1 MKNMKR
7 SVKKGFG
14 FGITS
19 GIITTLGLM
28 VGLFSSTNSKIVVLG
43 GILMIA
49 IADAMSDAL
58 GIHLSEE
65 LSGKH
70 TCKEIWE
77 STISTFTFKF
87 VFATIFVI
95 PILIFEL
102 QFAIIFSV
110 FFGLLLL
117 GIFSFFIAVQN
128 KKNPLPVIAEHVVIA
143 TLVVIFTYFIGEFA
157 RNLS

>member
-65 LSGKH
+65 LSGK
-70 TCKEIWE
+70 TCKEVWE
-77 STISTFTFKF
+77 STISTFVFKF
-87 VFATIFVI
+87 IFATIFVI
-95 PILIFEL
+95 PILIFKL
-102 QFAIIFSV
+102 QLAIILSV
-110 FFGLLLL
+110 LFGLCLL
-117 GIFSFFIAVQN
+117 GIFSYFIAVQN
-128 KKNPLPVIAEHVVIA
+128 KKNPFPVITEHVVIA
-143 TLVVIFTYFIGEFA
+143 ILVVILTYLIGEFA
-157 RNLS
+157 GNLG